1 MSKKRKKYFIVAA
14 IIVILL
20 LVPVVLFLMRY
31 HETGIGEGY
40 IVVEDRY
47 TGIKYGIYDDHACI
61 RDYSGSGDLKLPEEI
76 FGRKITEI
84 GSSSFMKS
92 DVRTVIIP
100 DTVENIIGIAFDD
113 CENLEEI
120 VFGKGV
126 KSIDASIRECPKLH
140 TVVLNEGLESIG
152 QNCFSELPALKSI
165 VIPSTV
171 KEIGNGCF
179 CNGGLERIEFKGDV
193 NRIDIGRREFFNS
206 EMAARE
212 KYVIFG
218 DGILFACGYDS
229 GEIVIPRDVKTINGA
244 FGKYWFHS
252 GDIYIPESVVTIRQ
266 AAFWPKEST
275 NVYIPE
281 TVTEF
286 IEKDDECVFGEYV
299 TVITTEGSPAEAYAK
314 ANGIKYEIV
323 DDVQSLYDAALERQ
337 KAGQE

>member
-1 MSKKRKKYFIVAA
+1 
-14 IIVILL
+14 
-20 LVPVVLFLMRY
+20 
-31 HETGIGEGY
+31 
-40 IVVEDRY
+40 
-47 TGIKYGIYDDHACI
+47 
-61 RDYSGSGDLKLPEEI
+61 
-76 FGRKITEI
+76 
-84 GSSSFMKS
+84 MKS

-100 DTVENIIGIAFDD
+100 DTVENIVGTAFFK
-113 CENLEEI
+113 CENLEKI
-120 VFGKGV
+120 VFGKGM
-126 KSIDASIRECPKLH
+126 KSIDYSIKECPKLH

-152 QNCFSELPALKSI
+152 ENCFSDLPALKSI

-171 KEIGNGCF
+171 KEIGNCCF
-179 CNGGLERIEFKGDV
+179 CNGGLENVEFKGDV
-193 NRIDIGRREFFNS
+193 NQIDIGYYVFCNS

-229 GEIVIPRDVKTINGA
+229 GEIVIPDGVKTINGA
-244 FGKYWFHS
+244 FVQPSFHS

-286 IEKDDECVFGEYV
+286 IEDDDGDCDCPFSAFV